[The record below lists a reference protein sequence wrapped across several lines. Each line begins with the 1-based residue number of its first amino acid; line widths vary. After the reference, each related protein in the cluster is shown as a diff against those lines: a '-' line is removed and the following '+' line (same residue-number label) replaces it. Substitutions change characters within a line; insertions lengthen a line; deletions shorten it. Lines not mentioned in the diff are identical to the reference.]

1 VVCRLRLLLT
11 GNLRQ
16 FDAKGEPTHIYPVF
30 LTPLKRLLA
39 MHGLEIVETWTFP
52 ETTSVTS
59 QPAVKLL
66 AAIASL
72 FLKEDLPGDILC
84 LLIRKKPQSCD
95 S

>member
-1 VVCRLRLLLT
+1 
-11 GNLRQ
+11 
-16 FDAKGEPTHIYPVF
+16 
-30 LTPLKRLLA
+30 

-52 ETTSVTS
+52 KTTSVTS